1 MIQILLNK
9 VYESGIRLPEN
20 SMKCSLIMFSKPCD
34 FPRFR
39 CSIASRISFSKAVL
53 STLDPISCIT
63 SLEFAN
69 PLTCSME
76 VSFVIIVCFDCACPV
91 EGNCKGNT
99 GSFVQA
105 WKKYLIGN
113 IAATNHV
120 LLIRLHM
127 ISSLSIN
134 LCFNGYPHPPPSDL
148 DFLIEICPLSVSC
161 LSWLSLLSLT
171 FHIFVFSRTAGS
183 LFQPNMAHGLL
194 GWKEFKLCSN
204 EGPWPYPRGD
214 NSDTVKIHSRLLKY
228 FPRTSAWT
236 NFNHQTW
243 SKESV
248 KGHALYQGLII
259 AT

>member
-1 MIQILLNK
+1 
-9 VYESGIRLPEN
+9 
-20 SMKCSLIMFSKPCD
+20 
-34 FPRFR
+34 
-39 CSIASRISFSKAVL
+39 
-53 STLDPISCIT
+53 
-63 SLEFAN
+63 
-69 PLTCSME
+69 
-76 VSFVIIVCFDCACPV
+76 
-91 EGNCKGNT
+91 
-99 GSFVQA
+99 
-105 WKKYLIGN
+105 
-113 IAATNHV
+113 
-120 LLIRLHM
+120 M

-134 LCFNGYPHPPPSDL
+134 LCFNGYPHPSTSDL
-148 DFLIEICPLSVSC
+148 DFLIEICPLSVSW

-248 KGHALYQGLII
+248 KGNALYQGLII